1 MASAEAQDVDGG
13 RPLSPRLIP
22 VLLALALNGAYLLA
36 LLHQQVAAATLLVL
50 FWVENALGVISHH
63 TLAEAHW
70 RRTRDRAHYSEVRV
84 NGKPRQMRHAA
95 QFLIGAGAFLLMHG
109 LMVLALAFLPF
120 EGFAHDPRWRADWS
134 DIGVGGL
141 LLIGF
146 ALVAWIQD
154 HRRLQTVPEVER
166 HGAYHFARTL
176 GLQVIII
183 FGMMSMSWL
192 GPLGMI
198 LTVVAVKTLI
208 DVGVALASGEAV
220 AAERKAPTASPG
232 GMTSS
237 APRRSKRRKR

>member
-1 MASAEAQDVDGG
+1 M
-13 RPLSPRLIP
+13 SPRLIP

-50 FWVENALGVISHH
+50 FWVENALGVLSHH

-70 RRTRDRAHYSEVRV
+70 RRTRDRAHYSEARV

-109 LMVLALAFLPF
+109 LLVLALAFLPF
-120 EGFAHDPRWRADWS
+120 EGFGNDPLWQADWS

-146 ALVAWIQD
+146 ALVAALQD
-154 HRRLQTVPEVER
+154 HRRLHTVPEIER

-183 FGMMSMSWL
+183 VGLMSMSAL

-220 AAERKAPTASPG
+220 GPKGTNATVSSSGSSGMAPPEAR
-232 GMTSS
+232 
-237 APRRSKRRKR
+237 RRSKKRRKR

>member
-1 MASAEAQDVDGG
+1 M
-13 RPLSPRLIP
+13 SPRLTP

-50 FWVENALGVISHH
+50 FWVENALGVLSHH
-63 TLAEAHW
+63 ALAEAHW
-70 RRTRDRAHYSEVRV
+70 RRTRDRAHYSRVRV

-95 QFLIGAGAFLLMHG
+95 QFLIGAGTFLLIHG

-120 EGFAHDPRWRADWS
+120 EGFGNDPRWQADGS

-141 LLIGF
+141 MLIGF
-146 ALVAWIQD
+146 ALLAWIQD
-154 HRRLQTVPEVER
+154 HRRLKTVPEIQR

-183 FGMMSMSWL
+183 VGMMTMSTL

-220 AAERKAPTASPG
+220 DSEGTPPSSGGAS